1 MGFPDSETA
10 APFLPCVVVAE
21 SRAVLVAAVPASA
34 ERLCRLLPGHRL
46 IVPATLAEA
55 QAALAREPFALA
67 VMGVH
72 FAESRMFDLL
82 SFARGAALNRDV
94 PILCVLG
101 VRRKL
106 SPLTV
111 RLLEET
117 INAMRG
123 CAFFNLSATPD
134 DEAGD
139 ALVRRTLMDHLQP
152 PLPPAAAPGIVPRP
166 FA

>member
-1 MGFPDSETA
+1 
-10 APFLPCVVVAE
+10 
-21 SRAVLVAAVPASA
+21 VAAIPAAA
-34 ERLCRLLPGHRL
+34 ERLCRLLSDQRL
-46 IVPATLAEA
+46 VVPATLAEA
-55 QAALAREPFALA
+55 QAALARERFALA

-82 SFARGAALNRDV
+82 SFARGSALNRDV

-101 VRRKL
+101 APRNL
-106 SPLTV
+106 SRLTV

-117 INAMRG
+117 INAMHG

-134 DEAGD
+134 DEAGN
-139 ALVRRTLMDHLQP
+139 ALVRRTLMDFLQP
-152 PLPPAAAPGIVPRP
+152 PLPPAAAPDIAPRP